1 MSLKVLGAGLGRTGT
16 MSLKL
21 ALEQLLN
28 GRCYHMLELFQNLH
42 EHVPYWQAAAKGE
55 AIDWDKIYGDYVA
68 AVDEPT
74 SLMWETL
81 IDVYPEALV
90 ILSVRDPDSWWRSA
104 NATIMEVKR
113 MAPPPEEPDRQIW
126 HDMIMT
132 LYRRQY
138 PGGTDDGE
146 AAKAAFSEHIR
157 QVKATVPAERLLV
170 WQASEG
176 WQPIC
181 DALGLPVPDE
191 PFPHSNTRE
200 EFQERLKERLEGN
213 SNE

>member
-1 MSLKVLGAGLGRTGT
+1 MTLKVIGAGLGRTGT

-21 ALEQLLN
+21 ALEQLLD
-28 GRCYHMLELFQNLH
+28 GRCYHMLELFEHLP
-42 EHVPYWQAAAKGE
+42 EHVKYWRAAANGE
-55 AIDWDKIYGDYVA
+55 AIDWDRIYGDYVA

-81 IDVYPEALV
+81 MDVYPEALV

-104 NATIMEVKR
+104 NETIMEVKR
-113 MAPPPEEPDRQIW
+113 MPPSPDEPDRQIW

-132 LYRRQY
+132 LYERQY
-138 PGGTDDGE
+138 PGGTDDAE
-146 AAKAAFSEHIR
+146 AAKAAFSDHIR
-157 QVKATVPAERLLV
+157 RVKATVPAERLLV
-170 WQASEG
+170 WEASEG

-181 DALGLPVPDE
+181 EALGLPVPDE

-200 EFQERLKERLEGN
+200 EFLARLAARRAKD
-213 SNE
+213 